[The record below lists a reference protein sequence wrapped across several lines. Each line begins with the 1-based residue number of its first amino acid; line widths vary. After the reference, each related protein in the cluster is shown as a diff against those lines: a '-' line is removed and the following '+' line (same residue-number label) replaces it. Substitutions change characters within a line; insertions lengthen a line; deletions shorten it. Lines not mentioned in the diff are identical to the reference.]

1 MPAVLIS
8 NSYVSGSVAGPAAG
22 TGIITGISKG
32 TISNVF
38 ALEGTSYA
46 LIADNSGSGTPEAI
60 SAERM
65 SESMFAYNL
74 GAAFNQDTDYINGGY
89 PVLKWQGGSEPSIP
103 QFDQDVADDKAAP
116 DVSDAKRAAELAAEK
131 AAVDAEVEA
140 EGGLEAIRELYE
152 DDTITMEYMYQLYEI
167 DLSDDAT
174 LTPGVDNKYQIRRDA
189 QIVLA
194 SEGEKGSSIT
204 WKSSNSSVIDPNTG
218 VVTLPGSRK
227 RRELFLRQNFRKDLL
242 LIRRVL
248 HLLYG
253 LQMRRMRIFLRPS
266 GQSWRR
272 KSTSIQPLQIY
283 DQTESEHRPWSSSWA
298 IAAMT

>member
-1 MPAVLIS
+1 MTNSNSYGATAAIAGRCLSGCVIRGCSSNAQVSNTTYSYASTLNVGGIAGYFYGTMENCYFSGSVSAREDRTTNKAIGGLTGQLYASGSIS

-22 TGIITGISKG
+22 TGIIAGISKG

-65 SESMFAYNL
+65 SEGMFAYNL

-103 QFDQDVADDKAAP
+103 QFDQDVADDKAAL

-167 DLSDDAT
+167 DLSDDGT
-174 LTPGVDNKYQIRRDA
+174 LTPGVDNKYQIGRDA
-189 QIVLA
+189 QMVLA
-194 SEGEKGSSIT
+194 SEGGK
-204 WKSSNSSVIDPNTG
+204 
-218 VVTLPGSRK
+218 
-227 RRELFLRQNFRKDLL
+227 
-242 LIRRVL
+242 
-248 HLLYG
+248 
-253 LQMRRMRIFLRPS
+253 
-266 GQSWRR
+266 
-272 KSTSIQPLQIY
+272 
-283 DQTESEHRPWSSSWA
+283 
-298 IAAMT
+298 